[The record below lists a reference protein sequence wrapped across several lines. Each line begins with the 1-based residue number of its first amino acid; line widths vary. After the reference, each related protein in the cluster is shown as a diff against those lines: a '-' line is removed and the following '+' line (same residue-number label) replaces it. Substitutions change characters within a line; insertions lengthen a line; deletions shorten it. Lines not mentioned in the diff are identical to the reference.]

1 MTTRLRT
8 YLFCS
13 ISVSACLAG
22 RPALA
27 QDVVADPPSAVAPE
41 SAEDAEIVVT
51 GSRLHS
57 ANQTSS
63 QPIVGISD
71 EEFSRS
77 GAVTASDM
85 VNELPQFGNSFGAAN
100 QDISVANRGFNVGT
114 ELVNLRGLGTQR
126 TLVLVNGRRHVGGD
140 PGTSSVDMNTIPSG
154 FIDRIEVVTG
164 ANSAVYGA
172 DAVSGV
178 VNVIYRNRYEGT
190 VATAR
195 AGISE
200 QGDAAEYAA
209 TLLHGGSL
217 GERFNFLVA
226 AEYSNREGFIGR
238 DRDWVVGD
246 GSGSAYTM
254 GAGSSAVDGGR
265 FFTTGPTGTWTYPAL
280 GGTAPS
286 PVTAATPSYQ
296 RVLDRNLQVPV
307 ERGLVSAI
315 LNYDLS
321 PDHRLFV
328 EATFARSQARL
339 EYEPSFFQFRSG
351 TLVSAFD
358 LGPIPTT
365 APGRAAFLA
374 ATGATNINPA
384 SVHSRRFSEYGPRYS
399 IIDRDLYRAAIGS
412 TGEIGR
418 FNYQVYYQYGRVET
432 QQEDTP
438 SVDKNRFYA
447 GMNNCAGQY
456 ALPGCVPINVFG
468 NQNLSQ
474 AAIDWTIIPDVTSRI
489 TSDQHVVS
497 GHLAGELVTILGSPL
512 SIVLGAEYRDESTRS
527 TVHPSLQDGSN
538 ATRQIAAS
546 SGGASVKE
554 VFGELRLPLFDGLFE
569 IGGAGRVS
577 DYSTVGTEFTWNVN
591 GIFRPASF
599 IHFRGSYGHATRAP
613 DVRELFS
620 PVGSANSTIV
630 DPCANDVSPQDGV
643 ADAGRTVP
651 AGCTTQLG
659 ANYLVTMPAAG
670 SPASN
675 ITGGNPD
682 LGSETARTFSVG
694 AVVTAPSLLNFV
706 GSVDY
711 YDIQLGDVIGQLSP
725 VQVVRECYVNQPNLP
740 DIYCSLIGRQA
751 TGSRNI
757 TAVRTQLFNIA
768 DERVRGIDAQARISW
783 PMFSGRMG
791 LGVNYAYLIERSRRE
806 FAGGAVDD
814 YTGRFDANRHQVR
827 TSLTYSDDRFE
838 LSYQTQILG
847 AALKGTSAANL
858 LAVDDPNQPGDNS
871 NRIGVY
877 VYHDVQASI
886 NAGENYTFTLGVK
899 NLTDREPPLITA
911 FSNSGLSGS
920 ASVTAG
926 GIYDVRGRFFYTR
939 ATIRF

>member
-1 MTTRLRT
+1 MTTRLRSH
-8 YLFCS
+8 LFCTIS
-13 ISVSACLAG
+13 IAACLAAS
-22 RPALA
+22 PALA
-27 QDVVADPPSAVAPE
+27 QDAVAEPPSDAAPE
-41 SAEDAEIVVT
+41 AAEDAGIVVT

-63 QPIVGISD
+63 QPIVGVSA
-71 EEFSRS
+71 EEFGRS
-77 GAVTASDM
+77 GALTASDL

-178 VNVIYRNRYEGT
+178 VNVIYRDRFEGT

-195 AGISE
+195 AGISDR
-200 QGDAAEYAA
+200 GDGEELAAS
-209 TLLHGGSL
+209 LLHGGSL
-217 GERFNFLVA
+217 GERLSFLVA
-226 AEYSNREGFIGR
+226 AEYSDRGGFIGR
-238 DRDWVVGD
+238 DRDWIVGD
-246 GSGSAYTM
+246 GSGTSYTM

-265 FFTTGPTGTWTYPAL
+265 FFTTGPSGIWTYPVI

-286 PVTAATPSYQ
+286 PFTSSTPSYQ
-296 RVLDRNLQVPV
+296 RVLDRNLQVPI
-307 ERGLVSAI
+307 ERGLLSAI
-315 LNYDLS
+315 LHYDLS
-321 PDHRLFV
+321 PEHRLFV

-339 EYEPSFFQFRSG
+339 QYEPSFFQFRSG
-351 TLVSAFD
+351 SLVSAFD
-358 LGPIPTT
+358 LGPIPAN

-374 ATGATNINPA
+374 ATGASGINPN

-399 IIDRDLYRAAIGS
+399 IVDRDLFRTAIGS

-418 FNYQVYYQYGRVET
+418 FDYQVYYQYGRVET
-432 QQEDTP
+432 EQEDTP

-456 ALPGCVPINVFG
+456 ALPGCVPINIFG

-474 AAIDWTIIPDVTSRI
+474 AAIDWTIIPDVISRI
-489 TSDQHVVS
+489 TSDQHIVS
-497 GHLAGELVTILGSPL
+497 GHLSGELATIFGAPLG
-512 SIVLGAEYRDESTRS
+512 IVVGTEYRDESTRS

-546 SGGASVKE
+546 SGGANVKE
-554 VFGELRLPLFDGLFE
+554 VFGELRLPLFGDLFE
-569 IGGAGRVS
+569 LGGAGRLS

-599 IHFRGSYGHATRAP
+599 LQIRGSYGHATRAP

-620 PVGSANSTIV
+620 PIGSANSTIV

-643 ADAGRTVP
+643 PDAGRTVP
-651 AGCTTQLG
+651 ASCTAQLG
-659 ANYLVTMPAAG
+659 ANYVVTMPAAG

-675 ITGGNPD
+675 IAGGNPD

-694 AVVTAPSLLNFV
+694 AVVTAPRFLGFV

-740 DIYCSLIGRQA
+740 ELYCSLIGRQ
-751 TGSRNI
+751 TSGSRNI
-757 TAVRTQLFNIA
+757 TTVRTQLFNIA
-768 DERVRGIDAQARISW
+768 DERVRGIDVQGRIAW
-783 PMFSGRMG
+783 PLLGGRMA

-806 FAGGAVDD
+806 FAGGPLDD
-814 YTGRFDANRHQVR
+814 YTGRFDANRHQAR
-827 TSLTYSDDRFE
+827 TSLTYSDDRLE
-838 LSYQTQILG
+838 LAYQTQILG

-858 LAVDDPNQPGDNS
+858 LAVDDPNLPGDNS

-877 VYHDVQASI
+877 MYHDAQASFHI
-886 NAGENYTFTLGVK
+886 GESYTVTLGVK
-899 NLTDREPPLITA
+899 NITDVEPPLITA

-939 ATIRF
+939 ATVRF